1 MAGDDGIIDGQY
13 ALWSSDLCD
22 VVVVAG
28 GGGGMGG
35 EGMGVNGHN
44 MLNIHFEC
52 WTSMKALNVFIL
64 QLLFPDLSAFAEPA
78 APPSC
83 RLH

>member
-1 MAGDDGIIDGQY
+1 MMVSKTDSTRCGPLISVTWW
-13 ALWSSDLCD
+13 LLL
-22 VVVVAG
+22 VVG
-28 GGGGMGG
+28 EGWGG

>member
-1 MAGDDGIIDGQY
+1 MMVSKTDSTRCGPLIAVTWW
-13 ALWSSDLCD
+13 LLL
-22 VVVVAG
+22 VG
-28 GGGGMGG
+28 GEGWGG
-35 EGMGVNGHN
+35 EGMGVNVHN